1 MLFFGLR
8 LRESFQRNHLPWK
21 RLCFSMNYFGT
32 KNDQIKPLTINPFL
46 FGHFDKLR
54 LGHWQISLLNIYQ
67 PKDINYQST
76 KRYQFFINQRI
87 SITTLYCHCHWALLG
102 RFCFFAIITA
112 LKEILIR
119 VSLDFLLL
127 QSLAQEYLS
136 LNFSI
141 NFGTFHFFALFKFK
155 FGKTPVSHLV
165 ACYESE

>member
-1 MLFFGLR
+1 MEVR
-8 LRESFQRNHLPWK
+8 LRCSFLVWDWESPFNETICLEKGYVLVWIILEQ
-21 RLCFSMNYFGT
+21 
-32 KNDQIKPLTINPFL
+32 KNDQIKPPTINPFL

-127 QSLAQEYLS
+127 QSL
-136 LNFSI
+136 NFSI
-141 NFGTFHFFALFKFK
+141 NFGTFHFFALFKSK